1 MKARTTAEGRMIFV
15 YRYAS
20 WAFTSLAYALND
32 SGTLSHKLVLIFLLF
47 FFVTMFTYI
56 YRRYRNQGPVLKIC
70 IAVEALGIIVL
81 QFLTGGMDSPYKWYV
96 MNPILAAGVY
106 LSALYSWTLLI
117 SYIGIQLTI
126 CYVFFNVNR
135 ISLLD
140 VLLQN
145 MNMILVLALTTM
157 AMQVIGTMKRELVK
171 ANERTNE
178 TMDHIKSLYHIM
190 ETASHNKA
198 MNMGQVISD
207 YAVKLTKQSKAFFWL
222 DNREVEDAPASSQ
235 TGWAADEELKLFQ
248 ELAAYREQ
256 FRLEQEPFFKNFPE
270 WGDFLMITVP
280 MTTRFVAAIGVK
292 LDPEQG
298 MGRRRWLVQQLIFLA
313 ELSAIFLERYELERV
328 ESQLLV
334 TNEQNRIANEMHDN
348 VSQSLFGI
356 VYAAHSLRQTWHQ
369 LGRAQVDEQIE
380 LIQESAN
387 QAVRELKLA
396 IHSLSSKKSGGPT
409 WMATV
414 KSHLHML
421 SRLNNVQIELHNTGD
436 QYTLPYPYQKAL
448 FRIISESAGNAIR
461 HGHAKQIQ
469 VKLTLTPQQVE
480 LAILDDG
487 IGFRTEK
494 LAAGGEEIGSEGG
507 LGMRNMEYLAR
518 SMGGEFSVSSA
529 VGKGTEI
536 VIAIPVQAAERI
548 Q

>member
-1 MKARTTAEGRMIFV
+1 MKARATAEGRMIFI

-32 SGTLSHKLVLIFLLF
+32 SGTLSHKLALIFLLF
-47 FFVTMFTYI
+47 FFVTVFTYI
-56 YRRYRNQGPVLKIC
+56 YRRYRKHGTVLKLF
-70 IAVEALGIIVL
+70 IAAEALGIVVL
-81 QFLTGGMDSPYKWYV
+81 QFLTGGMGSPYKWYV

-106 LSALYSWTLLI
+106 LNALYCWSLLV
-117 SYIGIQLTI
+117 SYIGIQLTL
-126 CYVFFNVNR
+126 CYAFFNVSR

-157 AMQVIGTMKRELVK
+157 AMQVIGTMKRELIK

-222 DNREVEDAPASSQ
+222 DNREIEDAPESSQ
-235 TGWAADEELKLFQ
+235 TGWTAEEERQLFQ
-248 ELAAYREQ
+248 TLAGHREQ
-256 FRLEQEPFFKNFPE
+256 FRFERDPFFKSFPE
-270 WGDFLMITVP
+270 WGDFLMMTVP

-298 MGRRRWLVQQLIFLA
+298 MERRRWLVQQLIFLA

-328 ESQLLV
+328 ENQLLV

-356 VYAAHSLRQTWHQ
+356 VYATHSLRQTWHQ
-369 LGRAQVDEQIE
+369 LGKAQVDEQIE

-387 QAVRELKLA
+387 QAVRELRLA

-421 SRLNNVQIELHNTGD
+421 SRLNNVQIELHNTGE
-436 QYTLPYPYQKAL
+436 QYTLPYSYQKAM
-448 FRIISESAGNAIR
+448 FRMISESAGNAIR
-461 HGHAKQIQ
+461 HGHAKQIH
-469 VKLTLTPQQVE
+469 VHLALTLRQIE
-480 LAILDDG
+480 LTIRDDG

-494 LAAGGEEIGSEGG
+494 LAAGGEEIGAEGG
-507 LGMRNMEYLAR
+507 LGMENMEYLAR
-518 SMGGEFSVSSA
+518 SLGGEFSVSSA

-536 VIAIPVQAAERI
+536 VIRIPVQAAERI

>member
-1 MKARTTAEGRMIFV
+1 MKARTTAEGRMIFL

-32 SGTLSHKLVLIFLLF
+32 SGTPSHKLALIFFLF
-47 FFVTMFTYI
+47 FFVTVFTYI
-56 YRRYRNQGPVLKIC
+56 YRRYRKHGAVLKIF
-70 IAVEALGIIVL
+70 IAVEALGIVVL
-81 QFLTGGMDSPYKWYV
+81 QFLTGGTESPYKWYV

-106 LSALYSWTLLI
+106 LDALYCWSLLV
-117 SYIGIQLTI
+117 SYIGVQLTL

-135 ISLLD
+135 FSFLE

-145 MNMILVLALTTM
+145 TNMILVLALTTM
-157 AMQVIGTMKRELVK
+157 AMQVIGTMKRELMK

-198 MNMGQVISD
+198 VNMGQVISD

-222 DNREVEDAPASSQ
+222 DNREIEDAPESSQ
-235 TGWAADEELKLFQ
+235 TGWTAEEERQLFQ
-248 ELAAYREQ
+248 KLAVHREQ
-256 FRLEQEPFFKNFPE
+256 FRFERDPFFRSFPE

-298 MGRRRWLVQQLIFLA
+298 MERRRWLVQQLIFLA

-328 ESQLLV
+328 ENQLLV

-356 VYAAHSLRQTWHQ
+356 VYASHSLRQTWHH
-369 LGRAQVDEQIE
+369 LGKAQVDEQIE

-448 FRIISESAGNAIR
+448 FRMISESVGNAIR
-461 HGHAKQIQ
+461 HGQAKQIQ
-469 VKLTLTPQQVE
+469 VYLALTLQQIE
-480 LAILDDG
+480 LTIMDDG
-487 IGFRTEK
+487 TGFRTEK
-494 LAAGGEEIGSEGG
+494 LAAGGEEIGAEGG
-507 LGMRNMEYLAR
+507 LGMKNMEYLAH
-518 SMGGEFSVSSA
+518 SLGGEFSVSSA

-536 VIAIPVQAAERI
+536 VIRIPVQAAERM